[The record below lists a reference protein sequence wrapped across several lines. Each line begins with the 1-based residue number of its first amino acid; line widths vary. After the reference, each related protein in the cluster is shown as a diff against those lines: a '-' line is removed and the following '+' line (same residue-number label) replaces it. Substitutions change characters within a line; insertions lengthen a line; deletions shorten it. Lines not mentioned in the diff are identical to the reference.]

1 MTIPF
6 RLVELYEDITSQI
19 RNLKVSKY
27 YRSGHLIIILA
38 VVVVIVVGLLGRLF
52 KSSTLS
58 VPQVQ
63 TLSTLVPNS
72 IKYR

>member
-1 MTIPF
+1 MTKPF
-6 RLVELYEDITSQI
+6 LLVELYEYITSQI
-19 RNLKVSKY
+19 RNLKMSKY
-27 YRSGHLIIILA
+27 CRSDNLIIILA
-38 VVVVIVVGLLGRLF
+38 VVVVVVVGLLGRIF

-63 TLSTLVPNS
+63 TLSILVSNS